1 MAEWF
6 APQTLQQPF
15 TKKCNSFPPPLVRL
29 QLSRRIFFTK
39 QIFPNPEQIFPN
51 PEQIFTNPE
60 QIFTICAEKVCYK
73 VCNMY
78 YKLCNMY

>member
-51 PEQIFTNPE
+51 PEQIFT
-60 QIFTICAEKVCYK
+60 ICAEKVCYK

-78 YKLCNMY
+78 YKLCNMC

>member
-39 QIFPNPEQIFPN
+39 QIFPKSVI
-51 PEQIFTNPE
+51 IFTL
-60 QIFTICAEKVCYK
+60 CAEIVCYK
-73 VCNMY
+73 VCNTY
-78 YKLCNMY
+78 YKLCNMC